1 MNMAEHLPGNLNTSF
16 PYFNNNFLDAA
27 ESMTAPLPGSRA
39 HRRKMVED
47 EERHEAEVG
56 PRRDA
61 LKWQEKA
68 KEVAS
73 GLRLLH
79 GIEPS
84 QKKAAV
90 VGGKAKYQGSAAFS
104 AQQQKQETES
114 STVSAASSAS
124 SSSSFKMNTGKHPLP
139 IQTDLIGENDDED
152 DDDSDDDDDDD
163 ELFGPPILP
172 CTGERL
178 PLTEE
183 DTFYLL
189 ISAMLASDQL
199 KEARELHLIREAAKK
214 RNATIC
220 LGGNSST
227 EVVVVDQNQDHD
239 SDDSDE
245 EEEKEEEVVRFVRT
259 KVPPPAP
266 KVYQTPRPE
275 VQRLFMAAMPEP
287 MRPKMGF
294 LEPLEEEGELKAI
307 RQLLSSTAQEN
318 SQTARRVRASVQ
330 MAKLHSAGGA
340 GLSIVPRRE
349 EERTTEEEARGQE
362 EEKRRRKKKKKNVA
376 EPQPNPLSLLKT
388 RM

>member
-1 MNMAEHLPGNLNTSF
+1 
-16 PYFNNNFLDAA
+16 
-27 ESMTAPLPGSRA
+27 MTAPLPGSRA

-47 EERHEAEVG
+47 EERHEAEVRS
-56 PRRDA
+56 RRDA

-90 VGGKAKYQGSAAFS
+90 VGGKAKYQGSASFS

-114 STVSAASSAS
+114 STVSATSSAS
-124 SSSSFKMNTGKHPLP
+124 SSFSKINTGKRPLP
-139 IQTDLIGENDDED
+139 IQSTDLIGENDEDE
-152 DDDSDDDDDDD
+152 DDSDDDDDDEVD

-183 DTFYLL
+183 DTFHLL
-189 ISAMLASDQL
+189 LSAMLASDQL

-227 EVVVVDQNQDHD
+227 EVVVVDQDQDHD

-245 EEEKEEEVVRFVRT
+245 EEEEEEEVVRFVRT

-275 VQRLFMAAMPEP
+275 VQRLFLAAMPEP

-294 LEPLEEEGELKAI
+294 LE
-307 RQLLSSTAQEN
+307 LLSSAAQEN
-318 SQTARRVRASVQ
+318 SQIVRASVP

-340 GLSIVPRRE
+340 GLSNVPRRE
-349 EERTTEEEARGQE
+349 GEETTTEEEARGQE
-362 EEKRRRKKKKKNVA
+362 EEKRRRKKKKRKKNVA
-376 EPQPNPLSLLKT
+376 EAQPNPLSLLKT

>member
-1 MNMAEHLPGNLNTSF
+1 
-16 PYFNNNFLDAA
+16 
-27 ESMTAPLPGSRA
+27 MTAPLPGSRA

-61 LKWQEKA
+61 LQWQEKA

-114 STVSAASSAS
+114 STVFAASSAS
-124 SSSSFKMNTGKHPLP
+124 SSSSFKMNTGKRPLP
-139 IQTDLIGENDDED
+139 IQSTDLIGENDDED

-214 RNATIC
+214 RNATVR

-227 EVVVVDQNQDHD
+227 EVVVVDQDQDHD

-245 EEEKEEEVVRFVRT
+245 EEEEEEEVVRFVRT

-275 VQRLFMAAMPEP
+275 VQRLFLAAMPEP

-294 LEPLEEEGELKAI
+294 LE
-307 RQLLSSTAQEN
+307 LLSSAAQEN
-318 SQTARRVRASVQ
+318 SQIVRAPFQWQSSILLVELGFQ
-330 MAKLHSAGGA
+330 MFLEEKERK
-340 GLSIVPRRE
+340 RRPKRRHEDRRRRRGE
-349 EERTTEEEARGQE
+349 EEEEEE
-362 EEKRRRKKKKKNVA
+362 EECR
-376 EPQPNPLSLLKT
+376 
-388 RM
+388 

>member
-1 MNMAEHLPGNLNTSF
+1 
-16 PYFNNNFLDAA
+16 
-27 ESMTAPLPGSRA
+27 MTAPLPGSRA

-47 EERHEAEVG
+47 EERHEAEVRS
-56 PRRDA
+56 RRDA

-84 QKKAAV
+84 QKKKAAAAVV
-90 VGGKAKYQGSAAFS
+90 VGGKAKQQGSAALS
-104 AQQQKQETES
+104 AQQQKQEKES
-114 STVSAASSAS
+114 STVFAASSAS

-139 IQTDLIGENDDED
+139 IQTDLIGEIDDED

-183 DTFYLL
+183 DTFHLL
-189 ISAMLASDQL
+189 LSAMLSSDQL

-214 RNATIC
+214 RNATVC

-227 EVVVVDQNQDHD
+227 EVVVVDQDQDHD

-245 EEEKEEEVVRFVRT
+245 EEEEEEEVVRFVRT

-275 VQRLFMAAMPEP
+275 VQRLFLAAMPEP

-294 LEPLEEEGELKAI
+294 LEPPEEEDELKGTQTAI
-307 RQLLSSTAQEN
+307 RHQLLLSSAAQEN
-318 SQTARRVRASVQ
+318 SQIVRASVQ
-330 MAKLHSAGGA
+330 MAKLHSAGGGA
-340 GLSIVPRRE
+340 VFSNVPRRE
-349 EERTTEEEARGQE
+349 GEETMIEEEAQGQE
-362 EEKRRRKKKKKNVA
+362 EKKRKKKKKKNVA
-376 EPQPNPLSLLKT
+376 EAQPNPLSLLKT

>member
-1 MNMAEHLPGNLNTSF
+1 
-16 PYFNNNFLDAA
+16 
-27 ESMTAPLPGSRA
+27 MTAPLPGSRA

-114 STVSAASSAS
+114 STVFAASSAF
-124 SSSSFKMNTGKHPLP
+124 SSSSFKMNTGKRPLP
-139 IQTDLIGENDDED
+139 IQSTDLIGENDDED

-163 ELFGPPILP
+163 EVFGPPILP

-214 RNATIC
+214 RNATVR

-227 EVVVVDQNQDHD
+227 EVVVVDQDQDHD

-245 EEEKEEEVVRFVRT
+245 EEEEEEEVVRFVRT

-275 VQRLFMAAMPEP
+275 VQRLFLAAMPEP

-294 LEPLEEEGELKAI
+294 LE
-307 RQLLSSTAQEN
+307 LLSSAAQEN
-318 SQTARRVRASVQ
+318 SQIVRASVP

-340 GLSIVPRRE
+340 VLSNVPRRE
-349 EERTTEEEARGQE
+349 GEETTTEEEAQGQE
-362 EEKRRRKKKKKNVA
+362 EKKRRKKKKRKKNVA
-376 EPQPNPLSLLKT
+376 EAQPNPLSLLKT